1 MIEWL
6 FPPRCPVCM
15 QPVMPKGAGLHESCS
30 RQMKPLEEPLCKRC
44 GKPVE
49 IAEEE
54 YCPMCMVKDRVWD
67 MGRSLYLYRGSAG
80 VAIRKIKQEGT
91 VEFVRFFGRQMKEK
105 QGRFLLENGVE
116 CIVPVPLHKA
126 KLRKRG
132 FNQAGLLARALSRET
147 GLPVRELLLKEKGTK
162 DQKNLTLEQRR
173 KNLSDVYRVSA
184 AEMQKGLPEA
194 VVLLDDII
202 TTGSTLTACA
212 KALKEAGVKRV
223 YFLTVCTGE

>member
-15 QPVMPKGAGLHESCS
+15 QPVMPKGARIHEDC
-30 RQMKPLEEPLCKRC
+30 RQQMKPLEEPLCKCC

-49 IAEEE
+49 TEEDE
-54 YCPMCMVKDRVWD
+54 FCPVCMRKDRVWD
-67 MGRSLYLYRGSAG
+67 MGRSLYLYRGNAG
-80 VAIRKIKQEGT
+80 AVIRKIKQEGT
-91 VEFVRFFGRQMKEK
+91 VEYVRFFGKQLKEK
-105 QGRFLLENGVE
+105 QGRFLLGTGAE
-116 CIVPVPLHKA
+116 CIVPVPLHKT

-132 FNQAGLLARALSRET
+132 FNQAELLAKALSRET

-173 KNLSDVYRVSA
+173 KNLSDVYRVSVT
-184 AEMQKGLPEA
+184 ELQKGLPEA